1 MNRDHITH
9 IPPIVVCSAFLSL
22 HILVVKNTFHFEMDW
37 TDSLDDE
44 HTIAP
49 ACVKRSYSAVKVM
62 EENDPFSTGNSAPG
76 TWVNAASEKA
86 KG

>member
-1 MNRDHITH
+1 
-9 IPPIVVCSAFLSL
+9 
-22 HILVVKNTFHFEMDW
+22 MDW
-37 TDSLDDE
+37 TDSLDDA